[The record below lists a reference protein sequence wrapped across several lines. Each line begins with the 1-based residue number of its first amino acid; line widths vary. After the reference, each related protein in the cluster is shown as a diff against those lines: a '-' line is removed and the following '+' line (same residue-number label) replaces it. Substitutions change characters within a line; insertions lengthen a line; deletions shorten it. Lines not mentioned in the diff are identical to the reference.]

1 MAAVFYLPYLPN
13 ISWLQNFAKNDT
25 VVIEAEENF
34 VKSTFRNRCEIAGA
48 NGKQVLTIPIIG
60 GRDHHQLYKQVRISY
75 TEQWQKK
82 HLQAIRS
89 AYGSAPFFEFYA
101 HKFEQVYQKQ
111 FEFLYEFNLE
121 LLKTTLSIFKLNNHL
136 QFTTEYQ
143 KESSDIIDL
152 RNAYKATSTI
162 KYYQVFEERNGFIND
177 LCALDLI
184 FNEGNRS
191 LEIIS
196 R

>member
-13 ISWLQNFAKNDT
+13 INWLQNFAKHDS
-25 VVIEAEENF
+25 VFIEAEENF

-48 NGKQVLTIPIIG
+48 NGKQMLTIPIIG
-60 GRDHHQLYKQVRISY
+60 GRDHHQFYKQVRISY
-75 TEQWQKK
+75 TENWQKK
-82 HLQAIRS
+82 HWQAIRS

-101 HKFEQVYQKQ
+101 HKFEPVYEKQ
-111 FEFLYEFNLE
+111 FEFLFDFNLE
-121 LLKTTLSIFKLNNHL
+121 LLKITLSIIKLSSHL
-136 QFTTEYQ
+136 QLTTEYQ
-143 KESSDIIDL
+143 KENSEIIDL
-152 RNAYKATSTI
+152 RKADKAPSTT
-162 KYYQVFEERNGFIND
+162 KYYQVFEERNGFIDN

-191 LEIIS
+191 WEIIS

>member
-82 HLQAIRS
+82 HFQAIRS

-101 HKFEQVYQKQ
+101 HKFEEVYQKQ

-196 R
+196 Q